1 MAISINPNKL
11 NELFE
16 KFKEGGAYNPG
27 DGTTPEIT
35 DSDKALLEALFTKY
49 EKLKNEQENPSG
61 TSGDVFQKILEKF
74 EKDDKAFEAA
84 KKYLSY
90 DVEEYSRAKS
100 INLKRQLSV
109 LRMNIENIEAGTLQV
124 SPVVVLEVSADLVSR
139 DLQGNL
145 GLMFP
150 RCKRIRDDKFGSYI
164 NTLEDVENL
173 E

>member
-49 EKLKNEQENPSG
+49 EKLKNEQANPSG

-74 EKDDKAFEAA
+74 KKDDKAFEAA

-109 LRMNIENIEAGTLQV
+109 LRMNIENG
-124 SPVVVLEVSADLVSR
+124 VVTGELSDAALENMREKYKELKNIVLL
-139 DLQGNL
+139 L
-145 GLMFP
+145 
-150 RCKRIRDDKFGSYI
+150 I
-164 NTLEDVENL
+164 
-173 E
+173 